1 MLPMMR
7 SWSSGD
13 TFNVIARRLRL
24 EITIRKEIS
33 VSRTPQGGP
42 GEHCNDQDSFGERMS
57 ICEDIPQVL
66 DAENPGSS
74 ERPID
79 VFLPRL
85 LQVLYMSMD
94 SYLQGLFVLANDPSL
109 EVRKLMGFY

>member
-1 MLPMMR
+1 MKGTNLTIDDNWIVTQSTSKNDFTR
-7 SWSSGD
+7 E
-13 TFNVIARRLRL
+13 LRPYSFKD
-24 EITIRKEIS
+24 KEELVRAIKIHCIS
-33 VSRTPQGGP
+33 THRQ
-42 GEHCNDQDSFGERMS
+42 FK

-109 EVRKLMGFY
+109 EVRKLPKT